1 MEASEVELIYGGTER
16 PHRVIGEVKSSKGAK
31 TAFSKQPEMEEGEE
45 ALRKKA
51 AKMGADAVIN
61 VALERGVSALSWK
74 AVKGTGIRDRLGR
87 LRRRGPRR
95 LLATTYRW

>member
-1 MEASEVELIYGGTER
+1 MEASSVELIYGGTER
-16 PHRVIGEVKSSKGAK
+16 PHRVLGEVKASKGAK

-61 VALERGVSALSWK
+61 VQLDRGVSALSWK
-74 AVKGTGIRDRLGR
+74 AVKGTGTAIAWEDSGAEA
-87 LRRRGPRR
+87 P
-95 LLATTYRW
+95 AAS